1 MSAQQIV
8 KTVIQYSYPLT
19 NEEKNSLNET
29 GKVFNGARNYFYSR
43 FSGIKF
49 LVKTTKF
56 YDTRNGLM
64 KENLKNLV
72 KIPARYWKLALA
84 NVLSNFKT
92 LLENIRPKIR
102 KASRNNINLNDE
114 DRHYINTVIKNVKY
128 LKDVLMLKKQDNY
141 LYEKFKVN
149 FKKLNSLIRRYY
161 RRYKGKVPY
170 SVKNNFLI
178 LDSELYKYNKGKI
191 KISTLIKRKR
201 LAIKLK
207 DKREF
212 KGNLIL
218 KWDEKLAIYGTVK
231 TSIEYKAI
239 SENSVAIDKG
249 YNALIT
255 TDSGRKYGTEYKFI
269 NTELIEKQIKKNSQ
283 RQRIF
288 NHLKKLEE
296 EGKLEKINKIKKYN
310 LGNKKQNR
318 LSNRIK
324 ERSKS
329 YINREIKKFFENE
342 KPSEIIK
349 EDLTW
354 EKIGTKKRGKGFRAK
369 ISRWEKGYLD
379 SQIEWK
385 ALQRNIKITN
395 VNPAYTSQIC
405 HSCGNFGK
413 RNGEIFECEHCN
425 AKYDADINAAYN
437 IKMRKDIKKITL
449 YTSATNVKI
458 YYENLKKCCNT
469 KN

>member
-8 KTVIQYSYPLT
+8 KTVIQYSCPLT
-19 NEEKNSLNET
+19 NDERNSLNKT
-29 GKVFNGARNYFYSR
+29 GKVFNGSRNYFYSR
-43 FSGIKF
+43 FSGVRS
-49 LVKTTKF
+49 LVKITKF
-56 YDTRNGLM
+56 YDTRNSLM
-64 KENLKNLV
+64 KENLKNLI

-84 NVLSNFKT
+84 NVLSNSKT
-92 LLENIRPKIR
+92 LLENIRLKIR
-102 KASRNNINLNDE
+102 KASKNNINLNDE

-128 LKDVLMLKKQDNY
+128 LKDVLMFKKQDSY

-149 FKKLNSLIRRYY
+149 FKRLNSLIRRYY

-178 LDSELYKYNKGKI
+178 LDSDLYKYEKGKI
-191 KISTLIKRKR
+191 KISTFIKGKR
-201 LAIKLK
+201 VTIELK

-218 KWDEKLAIYGTVK
+218 KWNEKLAIYGTVK
-231 TSIEYKAI
+231 TPVEYKAI
-239 SENSVAIDKG
+239 PENPVAIDKG
-249 YNALIT
+249 YNILIT
-255 TDSGRKYGTEYKFI
+255 TDSGNKYGTEYKFI
-269 NTELIEKQIKKNSQ
+269 NAELIEKQIKKNSQ

-296 EGKLEKINKIKKYN
+296 KGKLEKIDKIKKYN

-329 YINREIKKFFENE
+329 YINKELKKFFENE

-354 EKIGTKKRGKGFRAK
+354 EKIGGKKRGKGFRAK

-385 ALQRNIKITN
+385 ALQKNIKITN

-425 AKYDADINAAYN
+425 AKYDAYVNAAHN
-437 IKMRKDIKKITL
+437 IKSRKNIKEITL
-449 YTSATNVKI
+449 YTNAANVKI
-458 YYENLKKCCNT
+458 YYENLKKYC
-469 KN
+469 KY

>member
-8 KTVIQYSYPLT
+8 KTVIQYSCPLT
-19 NEEKNSLNET
+19 NDERNSLNKT
-29 GKVFNGARNYFYSR
+29 GKVFNGSRNYFYSR
-43 FSGIKF
+43 FSGVRS
-49 LVKTTKF
+49 LVKITKF
-56 YDTRNGLM
+56 YDTRNSLM

-92 LLENIRPKIR
+92 LLENIRLKIR

-141 LYEKFKVN
+141 LYENFKVN
-149 FKKLNSLIRRYY
+149 FKRLNSLIRRYY

-178 LDSELYKYNKGKI
+178 LDSELYKYNEGKI
-191 KISTLIKRKR
+191 KISTLIKGKR
-201 LAIKLK
+201 LAIELK

-231 TSIEYKAI
+231 TPVEYKAI
-239 SENSVAIDKG
+239 PENPVAIDKG
-249 YNALIT
+249 YNILIT
-255 TDSGRKYGTEYKFI
+255 TDSGNKYGTEYKFI
-269 NTELIEKQIKKNSQ
+269 NAELIEKQIKKNSQ
-283 RQRIF
+283 RQKIF
-288 NHLKKLEE
+288 NHLKKLERK
-296 EGKLEKINKIKKYN
+296 GNLEKIDNIKKYN
-310 LGNKKQNR
+310 LGRKKQNG
-318 LSNRIK
+318 LSNKIR

-329 YINREIKKFFENE
+329 YINREIKNFFENE

-379 SQIEWK
+379 NQIEWK

-405 HSCGNFGK
+405 HSCEKFGK

-437 IKMRKDIKKITL
+437 IKLRKDIKKITL
-449 YTSATNVKI
+449 YTSATDVKT
-458 YYENLKKCCNT
+458 YYENLKL
-469 KN
+469 

>member
-1 MSAQQIV
+1 MSAQQII
-8 KTVIQYSYPLT
+8 KTIIQYSYPLT
-19 NEEKNSLNET
+19 NDERNSLNET

-43 FSGIKF
+43 FSGIKS
-49 LVKTTKF
+49 LVKITKF
-56 YDTRNGLM
+56 YDTRNSLM
-64 KENLKNLV
+64 KENLKNLT

-84 NVLSNFKT
+84 NVLSNSKT
-92 LLENIRPKIR
+92 LLENIRQKIR
-102 KASRNNINLNDE
+102 KASKNNINLDE

-149 FKKLNSLIRRYY
+149 FKRLNSLIRRYY

-170 SVKNNFLI
+170 SVKSNFLI
-178 LDSELYKYNKGKI
+178 LDSDLYKYSKGKI
-191 KISTLIKRKR
+191 KISTFLKRKR
-201 LAIKLK
+201 LTIKFK

-218 KWDEKLAIYGTVK
+218 KWNEKLVIYGTVK
-231 TSIEYKAI
+231 VPIEYKI
-239 SENSVAIDKG
+239 IPENPVAIDKG
-249 YNALIT
+249 YNTLIT
-255 TDSGRKYGTEYKFI
+255 TDNGRKYGTEYKFI
-269 NTELIEKQIKKNSQ
+269 NAELIERQTEKNKQ
-283 RQRIF
+283 RQRI
-288 NHLKKLEE
+288 LKKS
-296 EGKLEKINKIKKYN
+296 EGKDNSEKIDNIKKYN
-310 LGNKKQNR
+310 LGRKKQNG
-318 LSNRIK
+318 LSNKIRA
-324 ERSKS
+324 RSKS

-354 EKIGTKKRGKGFRAK
+354 EKIGSKKRGKGFRAK

-385 ALQRNIKITN
+385 ALQKNIKITN

-405 HSCGNFGK
+405 HSCENFGK

-437 IKMRKDIKKITL
+437 IKLRKDIKKITL
-449 YTSATNVKI
+449 YTSAINVKR
-458 YYENLKKCCNT
+458 YYENLKNCYNI

>member
-1 MSAQQIV
+1 MSAQQII

-19 NEEKNSLNET
+19 NDERNFLNET

-43 FSGIKF
+43 FSGIKS
-49 LVKTTKF
+49 LVKITKF
-56 YDTRNGLM
+56 YDTRDSLM
-64 KENLKNLV
+64 KENLKNLI

-84 NVLSNFKT
+84 NVLGNSKT
-92 LLENIRPKIR
+92 LLENIRLKIR

-161 RRYKGKVPY
+161 RKYKGKVAY

-178 LDSELYKYNKGKI
+178 LDSDLYKYSKGKI
-191 KISTLIKRKR
+191 KISTLLKRKR
-201 LAIKLK
+201 LTIELK
-207 DKREF
+207 DKRKF

-231 TSIEYKAI
+231 VPIEYKTI
-239 SENSVAIDKG
+239 PENPVAIDKG
-249 YNALIT
+249 YNTLIT
-255 TDSGRKYGTEYKFI
+255 TDNGRKYGTEYKFI
-269 NTELIEKQIKKNSQ
+269 NAELIEKQTKKNKQ

-288 NHLKKLEE
+288 NHLKKLE
-296 EGKLEKINKIKKYN
+296 GKGNSEKIDNIKKYN
-310 LGNKKQNR
+310 LGRKKQNR
-318 LSNRIK
+318 LSSKIR

-329 YINREIKKFFENE
+329 YINREIKNFFENE

-354 EKIGTKKRGKGFRAK
+354 EKIGIKKRGKGFRAK

-395 VNPAYTSQIC
+395 VNPAYTSQLC

-413 RNGEIFECEHCN
+413 RNGDIFECEHCN
-425 AKYDADINAAYN
+425 TKYDADINAAHN
-437 IKMRKDIKKITL
+437 IKLRKDIKKITL
-449 YTSATNVKI
+449 YTSAINVKT
-458 YYENLKKCCNT
+458 YYENLKKLL
-469 KN
+469 

>member
-19 NEEKNSLNET
+19 NDERNFLNET

-43 FSGIKF
+43 FSSVKSLIKI
-49 LVKTTKF
+49 TKF
-56 YDTRNGLM
+56 YDTRNSLM
-64 KENLKNLV
+64 KENLKNLI

-84 NVLSNFKT
+84 NVLNNFKT
-92 LLENIRPKIR
+92 LLENIRLKIR
-102 KASRNNINLNDE
+102 KASKNNINLNEE
-114 DRHYINTVIKNVKY
+114 DRHYINAVIKNVKY

-170 SVKNNFLI
+170 SIKNNFLI
-178 LDSELYKYNKGKI
+178 LDSELYKYNKGEI
-191 KISTLIKRKR
+191 KISTLTKGKR
-201 LAIKLK
+201 LTIKLK

-218 KWDEKLAIYGTVK
+218 KWDKKLAIYGTVK
-231 TSIEYKAI
+231 TPIEYKTI
-239 SENSVAIDKG
+239 LENPVAIDKG
-249 YNALIT
+249 YNTLIT

-269 NTELIEKQIKKNSQ
+269 NAELIEKQVKKNSQ
-283 RQRIF
+283 RQRMF
-288 NHLKKLEE
+288 NHLKKLER
-296 EGKLEKINKIKKYN
+296 KDNLEKIDNIKKYN
-310 LGNKKQNR
+310 LGRKKQNR

-329 YINREIKKFFENE
+329 YINRELKKFFKNE

-354 EKIGTKKRGKGFRAK
+354 EKIGGKKRGKGFRAK

-385 ALQRNIKITN
+385 ALQKNIKITN

-405 HSCGNFGK
+405 HSCENFGN

-425 AKYDADINAAYN
+425 TKYDADVNAAHN
-437 IKMRKDIKKITL
+437 IKLRKDIKKITL
-449 YTSATNVKI
+449 YTSAANVKT
-458 YYENLKKCCNT
+458 YYENLKKL
-469 KN
+469 

>member
-1 MSAQQIV
+1 MQMSAQQII
-8 KTVIQYSYPLT
+8 KTVIQYSYQLT
-19 NEEKNSLNET
+19 NDERNFLNET

-43 FSGIKF
+43 FSSVRS
-49 LVKTTKF
+49 LVKITKF
-56 YDTRNGLM
+56 YDTRNNLM
-64 KENLKNLV
+64 KENLRNLT

-84 NVLSNFKT
+84 NVLSNSKT
-92 LLENIRPKIR
+92 LLENIRLKIR
-102 KASRNNINLNDE
+102 KASKNNVNLNEE
-114 DRHYINTVIKNVKY
+114 DRHYINTVIKNVNH
-128 LKDVLMLKKQDNY
+128 LKDVLMLRKQDNY

-149 FKKLNSLIRRYY
+149 FKRLNSLIRRYY
-161 RRYKGKVPY
+161 RKYKGKVPY

-178 LDSELYKYNKGKI
+178 LDSDLYKYNKGKI
-191 KISTLIKRKR
+191 KISTLIKGKR
-201 LAIKLK
+201 LTIELK

-212 KGNLIL
+212 RGNLIL
-218 KWDEKLAIYGTVK
+218 KWDERLAIYGTVK
-231 TSIEYKAI
+231 TSVEYKAI
-239 SENSVAIDKG
+239 PENPVAIDKG
-249 YNALIT
+249 YNILIT
-255 TDSGRKYGTEYKFI
+255 TDNENKYGTEYKFI
-269 NTELIEKQIKKNSQ
+269 NAELIEKQNKKNSQ

-296 EGKLEKINKIKKYN
+296 KGKLEKIDKIKKYN

-329 YINREIKKFFENE
+329 YINRELKKFFENE

-354 EKIGTKKRGKGFRAK
+354 EKIGSKKKGKGFRAK

-379 SQIEWK
+379 NQIEWK
-385 ALQRNIKITN
+385 ALQKNIKTTN

-413 RNGEIFECEHCN
+413 RNGDIFECEHCN
-425 AKYDADINAAYN
+425 TKYDADVNAANN
-437 IKMRKDIKKITL
+437 IKLRKDIKKITL
-449 YTSATNVKI
+449 YTSAANVKM
-458 YYENLKKCCNT
+458 YYKNLKSCKY
-469 KN
+469 

>member
-1 MSAQQIV
+1 MN
-8 KTVIQYSYPLT
+8 
-19 NEEKNSLNET
+19 NERSSLNET

-43 FSGIKF
+43 FSSVKS
-49 LVKTTKF
+49 LVKVTKF
-56 YDTRNGLM
+56 YDTRNSLM
-64 KENLKNLV
+64 KENLKNLI

-92 LLENIRPKIR
+92 LLENIRLKIR
-102 KASRNNINLNDE
+102 KASRNNINLNEE
-114 DRHYINTVIKNVKY
+114 DKHYINTVIKNVNY
-128 LKDVLMLKKQDNY
+128 LTDVLMLKKQNSY
-141 LYEKFKVN
+141 LYENFKVN
-149 FKKLNSLIRRYY
+149 FKRLNSLIRRYY

-170 SVKNNFLI
+170 SVKKNFLI
-178 LDSELYKYNKGKI
+178 LDSDLYKYKKGKI
-191 KISTLIKRKR
+191 KISTLTKRKR
-201 LAIKLK
+201 VIVELR
-207 DKREF
+207 DEREF

-218 KWDEKLAIYGTVK
+218 KWNEKLAIYGTVK
-231 TSIEYKAI
+231 TPAEYKAI
-239 SENSVAIDKG
+239 PKNPVAIDKG
-249 YNALIT
+249 YNTLIT

-288 NHLKKLEE
+288 NYLKKLEKK
-296 EGKLEKINKIKKYN
+296 GKLEKIDNIKKYN

-329 YINREIKKFFENE
+329 YINREVNKFFENE

-354 EKIGTKKRGKGFRAK
+354 EKIGSKKRGKGFRAK

-405 HSCGNFGK
+405 HLCKNFGK

-425 AKYDADINAAYN
+425 TKYDADINAARN
-437 IKMRKDIKKITL
+437 IKLRKDIKKITL
-449 YTSATNVKI
+449 YTSATNVKT
-458 YYENLKKCCNT
+458 YYENIKKL
-469 KN
+469 

>member
-43 FSGIKF
+43 FSGIKS

-212 KGNLIL
+212 KCNLIL

-269 NTELIEKQIKKNSQ
+269 NTELIEKQVKKNKQ

-288 NHLKKLEE
+288 NHLKKLE
-296 EGKLEKINKIKKYN
+296 GKGNLEKIDNIKKYN
-310 LGNKKQNR
+310 LGRKKQNG
-318 LSNRIK
+318 LSNKIR

-354 EKIGTKKRGKGFRAK
+354 GKIGTKKRGKGFRAK

-379 SQIEWK
+379 NQIEWK

-413 RNGEIFECEHCN
+413 RNGEIFECEYCKT
-425 AKYDADINAAYN
+425 KYDADINAAHN
-437 IKMRKDIKKITL
+437 IKLRKDIKKITL